1 MCHVVMSTLPYSL
14 RYVCMCVRICVSCG
28 DEHTAL
34 LTEVC
39 MYVCE
44 YVCHVVMSTLP
55 YSLRYVCM
63 CVSMCVMW

>member
-1 MCHVVMSTLPYSL
+1 MCHVVMNTLPYSL

-44 YVCHVVMSTLP
+44 I
-55 YSLRYVCM
+55 
-63 CVSMCVMW
+63 CVSCGDEHTALLTEVIVCV